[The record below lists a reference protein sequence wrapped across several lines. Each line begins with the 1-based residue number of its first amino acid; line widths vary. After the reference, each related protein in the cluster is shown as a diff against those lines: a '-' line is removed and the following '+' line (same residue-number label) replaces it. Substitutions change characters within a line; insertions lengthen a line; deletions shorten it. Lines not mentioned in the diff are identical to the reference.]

1 MFFANKRYKALAKTI
16 RTNKSKRSKGK
27 PLYYRKHE
35 TCRTQEKKRL
45 DLGFLISGFII
56 GFSIA
61 APVGPIGVL
70 CMRRTL
76 AEGRLHG
83 LVSGLGA
90 ATADAMYGCVAAF
103 GLTFIS
109 DTLIQQ
115 QLWLRLFGGVF
126 LCLLGAKTLLAK
138 PSEKSPSEK
147 RTGILG
153 AYGSTFFLTLTN
165 PMTILSFAAIFAG
178 IGLGSAVADYGS
190 AALLV
195 FSVFA
200 GSALWWLVLSG
211 TVGLLRKK
219 VTSSVLK
226 WINRVSGA
234 IITGFGVFALI
245 SIAV

>member
-1 MFFANKRYKALAKTI
+1 MDF
-16 RTNKSKRSKGK
+16 S
-27 PLYYRKHE
+27 
-35 TCRTQEKKRL
+35 
-45 DLGFLISGFII
+45 FLISGIII

-70 CMRRTL
+70 CIRRTL

-90 ATADAMYGCVAAF
+90 ATADAVYGCIAAF

-109 DTLIQQ
+109 DVLVQQ
-115 QLWLRLFGGVF
+115 QLWLRLIGGVF
-126 LCLLGAKTLLAK
+126 LIFLGVKTILSK
-138 PSEKSPSEK
+138 PSEKPPSEK
-147 RTGILG
+147 RTGLLT

-178 IGLGSAVADYGS
+178 IGLGSTVADYGS

-200 GSALWWLVLSG
+200 GSAMWWLILSG
-211 TVGLLRKK
+211 TVSLLQKK
-219 VTSSVLK
+219 VTPRVLM

-234 IITGFGVFALI
+234 IITSFGVFILI
-245 SIAV
+245 GLLI